1 MLWRICFS
9 GFIPSSIGNL
19 NSLEILYLHNNNLSG
34 PIPSGVFGLTNLK
47 RLFLHNNQLSGS
59 LGENISDLISL
70 DKLRIEYNTLSGV
83 IPQNICNL
91 NLQWEDSIS
100 FNISNNMF
108 CEPYPFCVQEVQGY
122 QDTVNCGNMKNIAE
136 TPIAFFE
143 KLKAYP
149 NPFNPNTTIFIDLN
163 RKNTLRVEILDLL
176 GRKVKLLFN
185 GTLDSG
191 VQLLKWDG
199 RNDYG
204 LKVSPG
210 IYFGIVKFD
219 HSQDI
224 IKLIMLK

>member
-1 MLWRICFS
+1 
-9 GFIPSSIGNL
+9 
-19 NSLEILYLHNNNLSG
+19 
-34 PIPSGVFGLTNLK
+34 
-47 RLFLHNNQLSGS
+47 
-59 LGENISDLISL
+59 
-70 DKLRIEYNTLSGV
+70 
-83 IPQNICNL
+83 
-91 NLQWEDSIS
+91 
-100 FNISNNMF
+100 MF

-122 QDTVNCGNMKNIAE
+122 QDTVNCGNMKNIE
-136 TPIAFFE
+136 ESPIAFFE

-163 RKNTLRVEILDLL
+163 RKNTVRVEIVDLL
-176 GRKVKLLFN
+176 GKKVKLLFN